1 MKWFVIVA
9 ALALAGCV
17 TMQCDET
24 GCTGAFEFPWPEALA
39 PKSAKATPIPTPV
52 PVSVVNRVQLEK

>member
-1 MKWFVIVA
+1 MKFLVIVA

-17 TMQCDET
+17 TMQCDES

-39 PKSAKATPIPTPV
+39 PASAKATPAPV
-52 PVSVVNRVQLEK
+52 PVVVTNRVTLEK